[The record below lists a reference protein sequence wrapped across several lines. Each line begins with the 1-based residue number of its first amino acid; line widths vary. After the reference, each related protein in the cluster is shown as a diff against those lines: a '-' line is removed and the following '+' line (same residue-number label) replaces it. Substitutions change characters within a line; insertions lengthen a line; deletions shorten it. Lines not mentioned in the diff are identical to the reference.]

1 MKNNQN
7 KELVLLK
14 DLGMQYATSKSKH
27 KRRFGLYKCFCGN
40 EFNTTTV
47 SVKNGNTKSCGC
59 VGKEKI
65 RLQLVERMTTHG
77 LRKHRLYDVWCGM
90 MRRCYKHHY
99 KRYKDYGGRGIIVHQ
114 EWHDIKTFIEDMYPS
129 FQEGLSLDRE
139 NNNLGYSKE
148 NCRWANQNIQSRN
161 TRILMK
167 TNTSGYRGVS
177 WHKKIKKF
185 GAQITINN
193 KIKHLGY
200 FETAVDAAKVYD
212 KYILDN
218 ILEHTRNFS

>member
-1 MKNNQN
+1 
-7 KELVLLK
+7 
-14 DLGMQYATSKSKH
+14 
-27 KRRFGLYKCFCGN
+27 
-40 EFNTTTV
+40 
-47 SVKNGNTKSCGC
+47 
-59 VGKEKI
+59 
-65 RLQLVERMTTHG
+65 
-77 LRKHRLYDVWCGM
+77 
-90 MRRCYKHHY
+90 
-99 KRYKDYGGRGIIVHQ
+99 
-114 EWHDIKTFIEDMYPS
+114 
-129 FQEGLSLDRE
+129 
-139 NNNLGYSKE
+139 
-148 NCRWANQNIQSRN
+148 
-161 TRILMK
+161 MK